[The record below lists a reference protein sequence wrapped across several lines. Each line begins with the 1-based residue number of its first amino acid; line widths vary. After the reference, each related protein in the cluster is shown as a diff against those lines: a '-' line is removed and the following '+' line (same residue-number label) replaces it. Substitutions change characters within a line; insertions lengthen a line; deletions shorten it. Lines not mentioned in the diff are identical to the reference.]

1 MYFVYILRCED
12 NSLYTGITNN
22 LEKRMNEHFSKSKEC
37 AKYTKSHKAQKVEA
51 IWKTENKSLAS
62 KLEFHIKKDLNKMQ
76 KEILISDNKKLQD
89 FFNEDIINS
98 EKYVRILNTNE
109 KDNE

>member
-12 NSLYTGITNN
+12 NTLYTGITNN

-37 AKYTKSHKAQKVEA
+37 AKYTKSHKPQKVESV
-51 IWKTENKSLAS
+51 WKTENKSLAS
-62 KLEFHIKKDLNKMQ
+62 KLEFHIKKNLTKIQ
-76 KEILISDNKKLQD
+76 KELLISNKKKLED

-109 KDNE
+109 EDNK

>member
-1 MYFVYILRCED
+1 
-12 NSLYTGITNN
+12 
-22 LEKRMNEHFSKSKEC
+22 
-37 AKYTKSHKAQKVEA
+37 
-51 IWKTENKSLAS
+51 
-62 KLEFHIKKDLNKMQ
+62 MQ